1 MADDLPVEW
10 GWESRVSRSSG
21 RTYYVN
27 KETGISQWEKPDG
40 PAGRMST
47 VQCSHILVKH
57 RESRRPSSWREEN
70 ITRSKEEALKLLE
83 EYRRQIVA
91 GERSFEELAA
101 EFSDCSS
108 AKRGGDLGPFGRG
121 QMQKPF
127 EDASFGLAVGE
138 LSNPVW
144 TDSGVH
150 IIKRVK

>member
-1 MADDLPVEW
+1 VFCAFVIA
-10 GWESRVSRSSG
+10 G

-83 EYRRQIVA
+83 GGVTVDESIIN
-91 GERSFEELAA
+91 
-101 EFSDCSS
+101 SS
-108 AKRGGDLGPFGRG
+108 R
-121 QMQKPF
+121 
-127 EDASFGLAVGE
+127 
-138 LSNPVW
+138 
-144 TDSGVH
+144 
-150 IIKRVK
+150 

>member
-1 MADDLPVEW
+1 MFCAFVIA
-10 GWESRVSRSSG
+10 G

-83 EYRRQIVA
+83 GGVTVDESIIN
-91 GERSFEELAA
+91 
-101 EFSDCSS
+101 SS
-108 AKRGGDLGPFGRG
+108 R
-121 QMQKPF
+121 
-127 EDASFGLAVGE
+127 
-138 LSNPVW
+138 
-144 TDSGVH
+144 
-150 IIKRVK
+150 